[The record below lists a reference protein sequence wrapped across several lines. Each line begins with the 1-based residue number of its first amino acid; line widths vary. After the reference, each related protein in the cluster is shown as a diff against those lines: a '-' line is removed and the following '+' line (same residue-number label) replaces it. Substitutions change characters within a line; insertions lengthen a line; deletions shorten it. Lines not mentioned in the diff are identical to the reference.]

1 MIADS
6 RTLVRSCAES
16 AIALGANA
24 IDGNF
29 VDVLIEGHYK
39 HRVTVANVFLSRPP
53 TQQDL
58 SDAQLELLRK
68 VVSEATE
75 LYPGTG
81 PKWVVWANVAD
92 KAGMT
97 TLYDTVY
104 RDMSGDG
111 AHATIEA
118 LNRQVVADADSNI
131 QSLTFAPQT
140 QDLTD
145 TLSAAISSMLHA
157 VDAFGLTLERDDI
170 REVARRHCATWSAL
184 KA

>member
-29 VDVLIEGHYK
+29 VDALIEAHYK
-39 HRVTVANVFLSRPP
+39 HRVTVAKVFLARPP

-68 VVSEATE
+68 VVSDATE

-118 LNRQVVADADSNI
+118 LNRQVVADTDSNI

-145 TLSAAISSMLHA
+145 TLSAAVSSMLHA
-157 VDAFGLTLERDDI
+157 IDAFGLTLKRDDI
-170 REVARRHCATWSAL
+170 REVAKRHCATWSAL